1 MICVSYTRT
10 MSCSLMEKV
19 PSDIISRQNERIA
32 KYASARKW
40 KIEKKY
46 SDRKQ
51 DRNEDTA
58 FRSLKE
64 DGISG
69 KFDLVVM
76 DSIYRFGTTVY
87 HAYDV
92 LALVFLPAEIHFA
105 VVEDNFCSA
114 DCPQEEVLTYLKNK
128 RMEYRKLHSKETTGH
143 KLENRVYEKY
153 GYRHKDGV
161 MELVIDEEAAE
172 NIRMI
177 FSLICEGK
185 TLKQTATIMN
195 ERGIEPP
202 NMYMKRIGINKSCTG
217 KSEWIG
223 SQIRNIISNTI
234 YMGEW
239 VRTINCEKVIV
250 PCPAIV
256 SAEVSRKAKESLL
269 AKQKASRAISSPI
282 NNALSGIFYDYDSG
296 WEIFQYRTQST
307 GEKIFR
313 LRYPKPDELDYPK
326 MLISYDEVIGQ
337 VRELLLQE
345 QEKAKTAIRAFA
357 TPKFAKYKEGRI
369 NELREQAQEVYRRM
383 LQIEFAAWKENSPP
397 SDVAKVQSENDVELQ
412 ALLDK
417 IEETETLL
425 SAENPWVKLY
435 ANMKLP
441 KELTSKDLKPYI
453 TSATLEKF
461 ETVRVQI
468 KEIEAYLQLPQILW
482 MEE

>member
-1 MICVSYTRT
+1 MV
-10 MSCSLMEKV
+10 
-19 PSDIISRQNERIA
+19 
-32 KYASARKW
+32 
-40 KIEKKY
+40 
-46 SDRKQ
+46 
-51 DRNEDTA
+51 
-58 FRSLKE
+58 
-64 DGISG
+64 
-69 KFDLVVM
+69 
-76 DSIYRFGTTVY
+76 
-87 HAYDV
+87 H
-92 LALVFLPAEIHFA
+92 
-105 VVEDNFCSA
+105 
-114 DCPQEEVLTYLKNK
+114 
-128 RMEYRKLHSKETTGH
+128 
-143 KLENRVYEKY
+143 KY
-153 GYRHKDGV
+153 G
-161 MELVIDEEAAE
+161 
-172 NIRMI
+172 
-177 FSLICEGK
+177 
-185 TLKQTATIMN
+185 TLSPTRFI
-195 ERGIEPP
+195 
-202 NMYMKRIGINKSCTG
+202 
-217 KSEWIG
+217 W
-223 SQIRNIISNTI
+223 
-234 YMGEW
+234 GEW

-269 AKQKASRAISSPI
+269 AKKKASRAISSPI

-383 LQIEFAAWKENSPP
+383 LQIEFAAWKENTPP